1 MAAKKTVKKAVA
13 KKAPAKKVIVKKAPA
28 KKAVAKKAPASA
40 KATAGQRVKKV
51 AKKKAV
57 KKTVVNKEQFYSMVT
72 EAAYFAAQNDGNKK
86 SSTDYWMEAEAGISS
101 KFSIK

>member
-1 MAAKKTVKKAVA
+1 MAAKKTAKKAVA
-13 KKAPAKKVIVKKAPA
+13 KKAPAKKKVAKKAPA
-28 KKAVAKKAPASA
+28 KKAAAKKASA
-40 KATAGQRVKKV
+40 KKTAKKAA
-51 AKKKAV
+51 AKKK
-57 KKTVVNKEQFYSMVT
+57 VVTKEKFYSMVN

>member
-1 MAAKKTVKKAVA
+1 MAAKKTAQKAVA
-13 KKAPAKKVIVKKAPA
+13 KKAPA
-28 KKAVAKKAPASA
+28 KKAVAKKAPAK
-40 KATAGQRVKKV
+40 KAV
-51 AKKKAV
+51 AKKAPAKKAA
-57 KKTVVNKEQFYSMVT
+57 KKATKTVVTKEQFYSMVN